1 MMPAADAVTTGNSN
15 TGKQRMSDA
24 NVVDCVSLAFGL
36 TIKATPDD
44 SMTGT

>member
-1 MMPAADAVTTGNSN
+1 MPAADAVTMGNSN
-15 TGKQRMSDA
+15 TGKQLMTDA
-24 NVVDCVSLAFGL
+24 NIVDCVSLTFGL